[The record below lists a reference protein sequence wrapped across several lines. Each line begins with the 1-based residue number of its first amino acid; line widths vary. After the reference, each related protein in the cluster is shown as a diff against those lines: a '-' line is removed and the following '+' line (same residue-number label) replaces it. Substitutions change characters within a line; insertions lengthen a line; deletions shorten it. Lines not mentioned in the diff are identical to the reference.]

1 MVKHGLYVFGGHH
14 TMTTLV
20 RLQQDELDFPY
31 DTAAAKPASW
41 YRWPAL
47 VIALPGALSQ
57 YVKYLDI
64 CSEFDN
70 EPIALV
76 PSFKDK
82 VLKLR
87 MRWEQRFGTYR
98 GYEDAKRDGE
108 VKEWIDSMAL
118 ALNLSGSAGIE
129 FKFKFKIE
137 FFFRPCWTNGPA
149 GRPAKGTL
157 GEVSQTS
164 DRGLPRPQAKQRRQD
179 APGERCPYQNHLLSL
194 QSLWF

>member
-1 MVKHGLYVFGGHH
+1 MLKRGTEEEKALAVKEMVKQGLYVFGGHH

-20 RLQQDELDFPY
+20 KLQQDELPPPY
-31 DTAAAKPASW
+31 DTPSAKPASW

-47 VIALPGALSQ
+47 VIALPGPLRD

-87 MRWEQRFGTYR
+87 TRWEQRFFR
-98 GYEDAKRDGE
+98 GYEDAKRSGE
-108 VKEWIDSMAL
+108 VKSWSEDMAL
-118 ALNLSGSAGIE
+118 A
-129 FKFKFKIE
+129 
-137 FFFRPCWTNGPA
+137 
-149 GRPAKGTL
+149 
-157 GEVSQTS
+157 
-164 DRGLPRPQAKQRRQD
+164 
-179 APGERCPYQNHLLSL
+179 
-194 QSLWF
+194 

>member
-1 MVKHGLYVFGGHH
+1 MVQHGLYVFGGHH

-20 RLQQDELDFPY
+20 KLQQEELPIPY
-31 DTAAAKPASW
+31 DTPAAKPASW

-47 VIALPGALSQ
+47 VVALPGPLSD

-87 MRWEQRFGTYR
+87 IRWEQRFGTYR
-98 GYEDAKRDGE
+98 GYEDAKRRGE
-108 VKEWIDSMAL
+108 VKEWSDDMSL
-118 ALNLSGSAGIE
+118 ALNLTGSAGHVGQMVQLVAQPRTLWE
-129 FKFKFKIE
+129 KFLRLLNGDYHAPKQDKQGKIHLVIFSFC
-137 FFFRPCWTNGPA
+137 FF
-149 GRPAKGTL
+149 
-157 GEVSQTS
+157 
-164 DRGLPRPQAKQRRQD
+164 
-179 APGERCPYQNHLLSL
+179 LLICSL
-194 QSLWF
+194 